1 MKLRYVLSMTL
12 ALGTGCASIPRP
24 CAPVADPLGAVPL
37 QTKAPDLTCLQG
49 YQWRPAAAPRGVV
62 VIVHGIRDHALRY
75 RALADALTEQGL
87 VVFAQDMR
95 GHGRS
100 GGDRQRFDSLE
111 QLVGDTD
118 LLVSAARSQYP
129 GLRLFMYGH
138 SLGGLITTE
147 YALAHPDRV
156 DGVIL
161 SGAALRLLPG
171 VGALDRTAARF
182 FSVVAPGLQAQ
193 EVDDSEFV
201 REAAS
206 KAELA
211 QDPLVDHGNLP
222 AASAGAVVNALDT
235 LPGRLAEPKMPLLI
249 MHGTVDKAT
258 NAEGSKALY
267 AQAASPDKTLKLW
280 DGLYHDLLHE
290 PEREQVIRT
299 TVAWIVERLP

>member
-1 MKLRYVLSMTL
+1 MLLRTIPLTL
-12 ALGTGCASIPRP
+12 LLLGAGCASVPRP
-24 CAPVADPLGAVPL
+24 CAPLGDSLGAAPL
-37 QTKAPDLTCLQG
+37 QTKAADQTCLQG
-49 YQWRPAAAPRGVV
+49 YQWRSAAPPRGVV

-100 GGDRQRFDSLE
+100 GGPRQRFDSLE

-118 LLVSAARSQYP
+118 LLVSAARAQYP

-147 YALAHPDRV
+147 YALAHPERV
-156 DGVIL
+156 DGLIL

-182 FSVVAPGLQAQ
+182 FAVVAPGLLAQ
-193 EVDDSEFV
+193 EVDDTDFV
-201 REAAS
+201 RAPQA

-222 AASAGAVVNALDT
+222 AASAGAVVGALDT
-235 LPGRLAEPKMPLLI
+235 LPARLQEPKMPLLI

-258 NAEGSKALY
+258 NPEGSKAFY
-267 AQAASPDKTLKLW
+267 AEAASPDKTLKLW
-280 DGLYHDLLHE
+280 EGLYHDLLHE
-290 PEREQVIRT
+290 PERDQVIRT
-299 TVAWIVERLP
+299 TVSWIEDHLR